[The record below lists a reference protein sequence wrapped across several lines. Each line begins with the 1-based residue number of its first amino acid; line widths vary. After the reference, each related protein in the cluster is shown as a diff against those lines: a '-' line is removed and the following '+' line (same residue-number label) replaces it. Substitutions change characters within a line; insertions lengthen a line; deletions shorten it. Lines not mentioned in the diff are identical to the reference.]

1 MMEASSRGGVR
12 TWPNQVVTPS
22 SSILHLS
29 WKWNILHLHQKME
42 SFKRRS
48 ASLIP
53 LQWMLGAHRQ
63 LTGYYLR
70 HAKVGAMTAT
80 SIVYYWKRVRTPSSK
95 TRPLLQVW
103 EQFPPIISTRVQ
115 PRPKGCAH
123 TVDIW
128 QLKSQPRPKG
138 RNLEEKH
145 LRLAPQGAHC
155 LSYIIA
161 KTSTSASMSTST

>member
-29 WKWNILHLHQKME
+29 RKWNILHLHQNME

-63 LTGYYLR
+63 LTGYFFSGMGNLT
-70 HAKVGAMTAT
+70 AMP
-80 SIVYYWKRVRTPSSK
+80 IVYHWKNWRTPSSK
-95 TRPLLQVW
+95 KGLSCKCWILILWPQTRCRGWDSGNWKGSKW
-103 EQFPPIISTRVQ
+103 ERQCLTSPKGIVTKMSFRPMLGKYGSNPPPIIST
-115 PRPKGCAH
+115 
-123 TVDIW
+123 
-128 QLKSQPRPKG
+128 
-138 RNLEEKH
+138 
-145 LRLAPQGAHC
+145 
-155 LSYIIA
+155 
-161 KTSTSASMSTST
+161 

>member
-29 WKWNILHLHQKME
+29 WKWNILYLHQKME

-70 HAKVGAMTAT
+70 HPKWDGKPGCYANCFSLEKLEDIFIQKKASLVNVTFSFLAT
-80 SIVYYWKRVRTPSSK
+80 DKRLGLRQLKRKQVRSAVFDFTKRHCSK
-95 TRPLLQVW
+95 NEFQANAWQVW
-103 EQFPPIISTRVQ
+103 EQFPPIIST
-115 PRPKGCAH
+115 
-123 TVDIW
+123 
-128 QLKSQPRPKG
+128 
-138 RNLEEKH
+138 
-145 LRLAPQGAHC
+145 
-155 LSYIIA
+155 
-161 KTSTSASMSTST
+161 